1 MKHHHASPCN
11 PASTSLHLPF
21 SPSSHLLIP
30 FLLASFL
37 LAGSPLHVQ
46 GQQLK
51 VDISMTNRQAQEV
64 QEPDYLLWQVA
75 QGKTSSMVA
84 DGITLTL
91 SCPAGASYELRTG
104 WSKSFIQNATYKA
117 QNGRLTFDGLSLDP
131 RTYGSFTLRLE
142 GLPAGRHT
150 LQTYHNCW
158 ENPAAFYATPMTV
171 RLNGEVVHE
180 NVVPSFLQ
188 AVAANATLLV
198 TPFTI
203 ASDGDAVE
211 LEFSTSAAA
220 PGTVPDGSAATNEF
234 LAPVLNGFELN
245 TADVSVQAKD
255 PSPANN
261 DMHAACDDGTVTL
274 SWTAASDRV
283 VKHIVY
289 FGESESDLQ
298 DKAARPELPAG
309 QTTYTV
315 SNLYSGHTYY
325 WRVDEVMADGTVG
338 EGTVWQFKPR
348 QLAFPGAEGYGRYAR
363 GGRGGSVYHVTSL
376 SAGNAPGTLKYGL
389 LLDEPHTIV
398 FDVAGI
404 IDLGFEA
411 IFTKPCI
418 TIAAQTAP
426 GKGICLKGANINI
439 GSDNICRFVRFKRGL
454 GTYGQDTGNAM
465 GLSGADHTIVDHC
478 TAAWGTDETV
488 SGRGAKNVT
497 FQYCGIFEA
506 LGITGHK
513 NYADGTNH
521 GYAATI
527 DGQRGSW
534 HHNMLINCEGRNW
547 SMGGGM
553 DGQNRPIGGLDLFN
567 NVCYNWLGR
576 TTDGNCHAVNFVN
589 NYYKMGPDTSRKLLF
604 TQDFEGGIA
613 DDGVDQAYIDG
624 NIRENKDHTLTQQTK
639 ALDKR
644 GDIFSARASNG
655 GKLPTTYEY
664 QVEEPLFESF
674 ATIHTAKDAMKIVT
688 SYGGATMPVRD
699 GQHLRVVRETLG
711 GTWTYRG
718 SKSGIRGEID
728 SEADITGEANGG
740 WEEWPEEHRP
750 QGWDTDQDG
759 MPDWWERCT
768 GSDPQRANHNDDP
781 DGDGWTRLEDYLEF
795 MAHPYVILKP
805 GDSERVGLQE
815 HFAGFFGQNGR
826 TVTPAFTCATQT
838 DNSVSIDF
846 DGATMIVTALT
857 FTPPCTLVC
866 NVTADDGETAFTQP
880 FGVAVVD
887 GANAVKGDV
896 NADGTVDVADIATV
910 IDVMAGVAKPANV
923 VTSADVNADGMVDVA
938 DIAAVISVMAGE
950 EARRPII
957 LPNLGNSGIPRVG

>member
-1 MKHHHASPCN
+1 M
-11 PASTSLHLPF
+11 T
-21 SPSSHLLIP
+21 
-30 FLLASFL
+30 LLAL
-37 LAGSPLHVQ
+37 TALAVVASEAAA
-46 GQQLK
+46 QQLK
-51 VDISMTNRQAQEV
+51 VDISIANRQAQEV
-64 QEPDYLLWQVA
+64 QEPGYVLWQA
-75 QGKTSSMVA
+75 SQGKSSSMVI
-84 DGITLTL
+84 DGITCTL
-91 SCPAGASYELRTG
+91 SCPAGAAYDVRTG
-104 WSKSFIQNATYKA
+104 WSKTFIQNAAYKA
-117 QNGRLTFDGLSLDP
+117 QNGRLTFDGVSLDP
-131 RTYGSFTLRLE
+131 RTYGSMTLRLE
-142 GLPAGRHT
+142 GLPAGQHT

-158 ENPAAFYATPMTV
+158 ENPTAFYAAPMTV

-188 AVAANATLLV
+188 AVATNATLLV
-198 TPFTI
+198 TPFTVGE
-203 ASDGDAVE
+203 DGGAVE
-211 LEFSTSAAA
+211 LEFSTSADR
-220 PGTVPDGSAATNEF
+220 PGTAPDGSAAANEF
-234 LAPVLNGFELN
+234 QAPVLNGFELN
-245 TADVSVQAKD
+245 TADVTVQARE
-255 PSPANN
+255 PYPANN
-261 DMHAACDDGTVTL
+261 DMHAECDDGTVTL
-274 SWTAASDRV
+274 SWTAANDRV

-289 FGESESDLQ
+289 FEKRESDFLN
-298 DKAARPELPAG
+298 KIGRPELPAE
-309 QTTYTV
+309 QTSYTV
-315 SNLYSGHTYY
+315 SGLYSGQTYY
-325 WRVDEVMADGTVG
+325 WRVDEVMADGTVC
-338 EGTVWQFKPR
+338 EGTLWTFKPR
-348 QLAFPGAEGYGRYAR
+348 QLAFPGAEGYGRFAR

-376 SAGNAPGTLKYGL
+376 SADNVPGTLKYGL

-513 NYADGTNH
+513 KYADGTNH

-567 NVCYNWLGR
+567 NVCYNWHAR

-589 NYYKMGPDTSRKLLF
+589 NYYKMGPDTSKKLLF

-624 NIRENKDHTLTQQTK
+624 NIRENKDHSLTRQTK
-639 ALDKR
+639 ALDKKD
-644 GDIFSARASNG
+644 DIFNARASNG

-664 QVEEPLFESF
+664 QVAEPLFESF
-674 ATIHTAKDAMKIVT
+674 ATIHTAIDAMKIVT
-688 SYGGATMPVRD
+688 SCGGATMPVRD
-699 GQHLRVVRETLG
+699 EQHRRVVGETLN

-718 SKSGIRGEID
+718 SKSAIRGEID
-728 SEADITGEANGG
+728 SEADITAEANGG
-740 WEEWPEEHRP
+740 WGEWPEERRP
-750 QGWDTDQDG
+750 DGWDTDQDG
-759 MPDWWERCT
+759 MPDWWERCN
-768 GSDPQRANHNDDP
+768 GSDTQRANHNDDP
-781 DGDGWTRLEDYLEF
+781 DGDGWTLLEDYLEF
-795 MAHPYVILKP
+795 MAHPYAMLKP
-805 GDSERVGLQE
+805 GDSERVDMQE

-826 TVTPAFTCATQT
+826 NVTPAFTCDTQAG
-838 DNSVSIDF
+838 NGVSICF
-846 DGATMIVTALT
+846 DGATMIVAASA
-857 FTPPCTLVC
+857 FTSPCIFAC
-866 NVTADDGETAFTQP
+866 NVTAYDGETAFTQP
-880 FGVAVVD
+880 FGVAVV
-887 GANAVKGDV
+887 GGGNAVKGDV
-896 NADGTVDVADIATV
+896 NADGRVDVADIAAV
-910 IDVMAGVAKPANV
+910 IDVMAGKAGSGFA
-923 VTSADVNADGMVDVA
+923 TSADVNADGKVDVA
-938 DIAAVISVMAGE
+938 DIAAVISVMAGD
-950 EARRPII
+950 I
-957 LPNLGNSGIPRVG
+957 